1 MAIEYEWNGN
11 HGYIVFLSNAI
22 DCRPHYGNTTYVSM
36 DRQLLYIWQYKSILN
51 KLLVISRNNK
61 QLLKFFQ

>member
-22 DCRPHYGNTTYVSM
+22 DCRPHYVSMTYVSL
-36 DRQLLYIWQYKSILN
+36 DWQLLYMLYMWQFKAFLG
-51 KLLVISRNNK
+51 KLLVQKNK
-61 QLLKFFQ
+61 K